1 MQQLG
6 HLRLGDGEVISVQA
20 SSFHY
25 CTPREDFAP
34 EYSHV
39 EVASF
44 GKGIPELAD
53 YAENAANPPA
63 GPEDVWV
70 YPYTPTERVEA
81 LIAARGG
88 LAENLG
94 KRILF

>member
-1 MQQLG
+1 MQLG
-6 HLRLGDGEVISVQA
+6 HLKLADGEVISVQA

-25 CTPREDFAP
+25 CMPREDFAP
-34 EYSHV
+34 AYTHV

-44 GKGIPELAD
+44 GKAIPELAE
-53 YAENAANPPA
+53 YAEGLADPGDPDA
-63 GPEDVWV
+63 VWV
-70 YPYTPTERVEA
+70 YPYTPAEKVEG
-81 LIAARGG
+81 LISVRGG

>member
-1 MQQLG
+1 MELG
-6 HLRLGDGEVISVQA
+6 YLKLKDGEVISVQA

-25 CTPREDFAP
+25 CIPRENGA
-34 EYSHV
+34 EKYSHV

-44 GKGIPELAD
+44 GNPLPELAEYSEGIAD
-53 YAENAANPPA
+53 PSD
-63 GPEDVWV
+63 PEAIWV
-70 YPYTPTERVEA
+70 YPYTPAEKVEG
-81 LIAARGG
+81 LIASRGG

>member
-1 MQQLG
+1 MELG
-6 HLRLGDGEVISVQA
+6 HLKLKDGQVISVQA

-25 CTPREDFAP
+25 CLPRENGAP
-34 EYSHV
+34 AYTHV

-44 GKGIPELAD
+44 GEGIPELAGLSEGLAD
-53 YAENAANPPA
+53 PSD
-63 GPEDVWV
+63 PEAIWV
-70 YPYTPTERVEA
+70 YPYTPVEEVEE
-81 LIAARGG
+81 LIASRGG

>member
-1 MQQLG
+1 MELG
-6 HLRLGDGEVISVQA
+6 HLKLKDGSVISVQA

-25 CTPREDFAP
+25 CTPRENAAP
-34 EYSHV
+34 AYTHV

-44 GKGIPELAD
+44 GNPLPELAEYSEGLAD
-53 YAENAANPPA
+53 PSDTEA
-63 GPEDVWV
+63 VWV
-70 YPYTPTERVEA
+70 YPYTPTERLQEF
-81 LIAARGG
+81 IASRGG